1 MDALGTY
8 EATMFGW
15 GNDPCDQTS
24 NPPCPQQLMQ
34 TEIRT
39 YESDPG
45 AVVFVQAFP
54 KDLGPDEHTATAAD
68 SRSREYS
75 E

>member
-15 GNDPCDQTS
+15 GNWDKVL
-24 NPPCPQQLMQ
+24 LME

-54 KDLGPDEHTATAAD
+54 KDLGPDDHTVTAAD
-68 SRSREYS
+68 ARSREYS